1 MKKINKE
8 IRKLKDIIDKYQ
20 DFILFTHI
28 NPDGDAVGSILGF
41 YYFLSEIG
49 KKPYIFLNSPI
60 PSFYKFLVNE
70 DLNIISNLDR
80 PYDVGIVF
88 DCSDIYRIKEDV
100 NIKEKTKVLINI
112 DHHTSNSNFGDIN
125 IINEK
130 ASSVTEIIYDILTKL
145 KFNISI
151 NVAKCLL
158 TGLITDTG
166 SFRFSNTT
174 PKSLK
179 VASNLVKIG
188 VDISSISKEIYERRK
203 LSALKLLGI
212 SLIRM
217 NVDKEIAWSFINME
231 DMQKYNATLEDTEGI
246 IDTLRMLKD
255 VRIVVFFYPINEKI
269 LKVSLRSKDNHIDV
283 SKFAQYFG
291 GGGHKEAA
299 GFQVK
304 DNNSSDV
311 YNFVIN
317 KLKEFIKENER
328 ISFSK

>member
-8 IRKLKDIIDKYQ
+8 IRRLIDIIEKYQ

-28 NPDGDAVGSILGF
+28 NPDGDAIGSILGF
-41 YYFLSEIG
+41 YYFLLEIG

-60 PSFYKFLVNE
+60 PSFYRFLLKGDV
-70 DLNIISNLDR
+70 NIISNLDR
-80 PYDVGIVF
+80 SYNIGIVF
-88 DCSDIYRIKEDV
+88 DCSDIYRVKEDLNV
-100 NIKEKTKVLINI
+100 KEKTKILINI
-112 DHHTSNSNFGDIN
+112 DHHTSNSKFGDIN

-130 ASSVTEIIYDILTKL
+130 ASSVTEIIYDILTKS

-151 NVAKCLL
+151 NVAACLL

-188 VDISSISKEIYERRK
+188 VDISSISKEIYEKRK
-203 LSALKLLGI
+203 LSSLKLLGI
-212 SLIRM
+212 SLLRI
-217 NVDKEIAWSFINME
+217 NVDKDIAWSFINME
-231 DMQKYNATLEDTEGI
+231 DMEKYNATLEDTEGI
-246 IDTLRMLKD
+246 IDNLRMLKD
-255 VRIVVFFYPINEKI
+255 VRVVVFFYPINEKT
-269 LKVSLRSKDNHIDV
+269 LKVSLRSKDNRIDV
-283 SKFAQYFG
+283 SKFAQSFG

-304 DNNSSDV
+304 NNNSDV
-311 YNFVIN
+311 YNLVIN
-317 KLKEFIKENER
+317 KLKEFIEENER

>member
-8 IRKLKDIIDKYQ
+8 IRRLIDIIEKYQ

-28 NPDGDAVGSILGF
+28 NPDGDAIGSILGF
-41 YYFLSEIG
+41 YYFLLEIG

-60 PSFYKFLVNE
+60 PSFYRFLLKGDVNT
-70 DLNIISNLDR
+70 ISNLDR
-80 PYDVGIVF
+80 SYNIGIVF
-88 DCSDIYRIKEDV
+88 DCSDIYRVKEDLNV
-100 NIKEKTKVLINI
+100 KEKTKILINI
-112 DHHTSNSNFGDIN
+112 DHHTSNSKFGDIN

-130 ASSVTEIIYDILTKL
+130 ASSVTEIIYDILTKS

-151 NVAKCLL
+151 NVAACLL

-188 VDISSISKEIYERRK
+188 VDISSISKEIYEKRK
-203 LSALKLLGI
+203 LSSLKLLGI
-212 SLIRM
+212 SLLRI
-217 NVDKEIAWSFINME
+217 NVDKDIAWSFINME
-231 DMQKYNATLEDTEGI
+231 DMEKYNATLEDTEGI
-246 IDTLRMLKD
+246 IDNLRMLKD
-255 VRIVVFFYPINEKI
+255 VRVVVFFYPINEKT
-269 LKVSLRSKDNHIDV
+269 LKVSLRSKDNRIDV
-283 SKFAQYFG
+283 SKFAQSFG

-304 DNNSSDV
+304 NNNSDV
-311 YNFVIN
+311 YNLVIN
-317 KLKEFIKENER
+317 KLKEFIEENER